1 MLTFKKVIAAIF
13 MVLSI
18 IAIIASIIGL
28 FGSWVVKARLETASI
43 GLLLSAES
51 AIGATRQGVARIDG
65 LLDTSTAAV
74 DDVNVRI
81 GELGTKIEE
90 NTRIVG
96 KVVDTI
102 SVDLVPAIQSAVDSF
117 KQVQA
122 NVVAIND
129 AIDAVA
135 AIPMLGFDST
145 ASTITK
151 LQDLEDRMTKLRE
164 DVLLV
169 QNEIRT
175 RKTEMIDGKIAGVTD
190 KTNGLLEVLNT
201 TQAEL
206 QAADGRLAE
215 NALLMADLRQRIP
228 RLFTLITILLNL
240 IILLAI
246 VAFISLFLHSW
257 EYFKCTE
264 EGLSGLMPGDCEK
277 APATA

>member
-43 GLLLSAES
+43 GLLLSAEG

-65 LLDTSTAAV
+65 LLDTSTAVV

-96 KVVDTI
+96 RVVDTI
-102 SVDLVPAIQSAVDSF
+102 NVDLVPAIQSAVESF

-129 AIDAVA
+129 AVDAVA
-135 AIPMLGFDST
+135 AIPMLGFDRT

-151 LQDLEDRMTKLRE
+151 LQDLENRMTKLRE

-190 KTNGLLEVLNT
+190 KTNNLLEVLNT

-228 RLFTLITILLNL
+228 RLLTLITILLNL
-240 IILLAI
+240 IILLAV